1 MWFYVIPM
9 VFHFLVPKKNPWP
22 YPRSIDALEKT
33 LSSAQAAYDSFAG
46 ARAAA
51 PEVESRSEENL
62 YSTGKGLGSIL
73 NLFNILGYIWDQEIL
88 YNIYKDRWS
97 TVYIIN

>member
-1 MWFYVIPM
+1 
-9 VFHFLVPKKNPWP
+9 
-22 YPRSIDALEKT
+22 
-33 LSSAQAAYDSFAG
+33 
-46 ARAAA
+46 
-51 PEVESRSEENL
+51 
-62 YSTGKGLGSIL
+62 LGSIL